1 MSDYAG
7 QNARKGQLLFAALA
21 GLGRLP
27 RDQVA
32 AMARDLNVAVGARNA
47 WTDAIDRAG
56 VNGEGGTVLL
66 LAATGMQ
73 TRDWRGVPAEALFHI
88 VAALRAAGRE
98 GEARMIAAEA
108 IARS

>member
-1 MSDYAG
+1 
-7 QNARKGQLLFAALA
+7 QVQ
-21 GLGRLP
+21 GL
-27 RDQVA
+27 
-32 AMARDLNVAVGARNA
+32 ARDLNVAIGARNA

-56 VNGEGGTVLL
+56 VNGEAGTVLL

-73 TRDWRGVPAEALFHI
+73 TRDWRGVSAEALFHI

-108 IARS
+108 IART